1 MPTKRIQ
8 PRWGSPSGDTSV
20 PHYLPDADIATL
32 AQRYSIASPDKLGK
46 ELRRAVRAIWMYQLS
61 PRPSLAEQRA
71 ALLELAHY
79 ADPLFE
85 RLRRGVLDP
94 EARRRLRAVYAGLDP
109 DWRKVNVDGPLLSDG
124 MISDMRRQARDQL
137 DRDIAGVARLA
148 QNSAVAAGKIKV
160 GPGTPGDPS
169 QRYAKRRIDEAFA
182 ATTGK
187 RRGGR
192 TQFVTEVLDL
202 LVKAQDPQ
210 RITRRKR
217 VIDPR

>member
-1 MPTKRIQ
+1 
-8 PRWGSPSGDTSV
+8 
-20 PHYLPDADIATL
+20 
-32 AQRYSIASPDKLGK
+32 
-46 ELRRAVRAIWMYQLS
+46 
-61 PRPSLAEQRA
+61 
-71 ALLELAHY
+71 
-79 ADPLFE
+79 
-85 RLRRGVLDP
+85 
-94 EARRRLRAVYAGLDP
+94 
-109 DWRKVNVDGPLLSDG
+109 
-124 MISDMRRQARDQL
+124 
-137 DRDIAGVARLA
+137 
-148 QNSAVAAGKIKV
+148 VAAGKIKV